1 MKKNVLFILFLYLV
15 AIVVTILFWN
25 KFPNQIP
32 IHWNIQGQ
40 VDNYGPKW
48 ALLFFLHLP
57 IVILAIMTIIPK
69 IDPQKN
75 NYYKH
80 ARAYYILKVAV
91 PYFFYLIYAVIVMYS
106 IGIKIDVFNITLV
119 CVGVLWIVIGNQ
131 LPRFRHNYFV
141 GIRTPWT
148 LANQDVWRK
157 THRIGGYCLTVS
169 GAIIIVFSFMPSILA
184 KTVGVCILLVGA
196 LTPVV
201 FSYFYFRKQLS

>member
-1 MKKNVLFILFLYLV
+1 MKKNVLLILFLYLV

-25 KFPNQIP
+25 KIPDQIP

-40 VDNYGPKW
+40 IDNYGPKW
-48 ALLFFLHLP
+48 TLLLLLHLP
-57 IVILAIMTIIPK
+57 IAILAIMTIIPK
-69 IDPQKN
+69 IDPQKS
-75 NYYKH
+75 NYDKH
-80 ARAYYILKVAV
+80 ARSYNIIKVAV
-91 PYFFYLIYAVIVMYS
+91 PYLFYLIYAVIVIYS
-106 IGIKIDVFNITLV
+106 IGIKIDVFNIILV
-119 CVGVLWIVIGNQ
+119 CVGILCIVMGNQ

-169 GAIIIVFSFMPSILA
+169 GAIIIVISFMPSILA
-184 KTVGVCILLVGA
+184 KTIGVCILLVGA
-196 LTPVV
+196 LAPVV